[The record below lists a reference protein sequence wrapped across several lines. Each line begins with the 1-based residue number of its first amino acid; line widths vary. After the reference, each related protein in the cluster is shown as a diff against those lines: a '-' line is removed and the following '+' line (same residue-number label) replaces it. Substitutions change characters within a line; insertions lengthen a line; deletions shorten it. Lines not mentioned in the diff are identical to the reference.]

1 MTGAHHTIGINPDS
15 GIVYFLNL
23 RSAQKAAQMHWGI
36 DNPPSDQLPAL
47 RSTSDIAWGFYNR
60 ANWGRLPNIRAF
72 MSMMIVNTD
81 TLRIIKRVLAMYNDS
96 LPAEMQ
102 RINGVQP
109 WPGTTFDVND
119 IKGQALLGT

>member
-23 RSAQKAAQMHWGI
+23 CSAQKAAQMYWGI
-36 DNPPSDQLPAL
+36 DKPPSDQLPAL

-60 ANWGRLPNIRAF
+60 ASWGKLSNIRVF
-72 MSMMIVNTD
+72 MSMMIINTD
-81 TLRIIKRVLAMYNDS
+81 TMRIIERVLAMYNNDLS
-96 LPAEMQ
+96 ADMQ
-102 RINGVQP
+102 RIDGVQL

-119 IKGQALLGT
+119 IEGQALLGT